1 MELIGLYST
10 MGSNYLHLTRVQLVI
25 LLWYLSSN
33 VCAIDRECCNV
44 AALDFSTSS
53 KTLNLIDI
61 LDKIADNSVKAT
73 GFFHSGPE
81 LHCIQLHPHPE

>member
-1 MELIGLYST
+1 MLYGCIESINNKVT
-10 MGSNYLHLTRVQLVI
+10 I
-25 LLWYLSSN
+25 
-33 VCAIDRECCNV
+33 VCASVESVTMWLLFN
-44 AALDFSTSS
+44 FSTSS

-61 LDKIADNSVKAT
+61 LEKIADNSVKAT